1 MNLKISKGHAYFE
14 TNQYTFSVN
23 QISKQQLLKIMDYIY
38 DNPGKLTEYTD
49 DDYEKI
55 NNPVE
60 REVTKQIY
68 QIFSEFDENTSVISG
83 EVKSKFPNIDY

>member
-1 MNLKISKGHAYFE
+1 
-14 TNQYTFSVN
+14 
-23 QISKQQLLKIMDYIY
+23 MDYIY
-38 DNPGKLTEYTD
+38 ENPEKLTAYTD

-68 QIFSEFDENTSVISG
+68 QIFSEFAENTSVISG